1 VAACIAALATA
12 GYAQSVREHTRLAR
26 SPDAVTESQEAEL
39 NLQVAPITQQ
49 LIQTWIRT
57 AGTLDDSRKILTACV
72 SSEEGQLVAVAQRVR
87 SFPPDSK
94 SSVYQARVTSVAP
107 RGDCIAVEARLSGPI
122 YGEASRYVMEII
134 VDRGM
139 RLAVANAAIIERDGS
154 QMVYV
159 QLHPGHYDPRV
170 IRTGIKGELYT
181 EVLDGVS
188 EGADVVTI
196 GSFFVDAEF
205 RLKMAP
211 GQGMDAHHHH

>member
-1 VAACIAALATA
+1 MLLASAALAV
-12 GYAQSVREHTRLAR
+12 GVHAQSVREHTRLVH
-26 SPDAVTESQEAEL
+26 SPDAVTESQAAEL
-39 NLQVAPITQQ
+39 NLQVAPVTQQ

-57 AGTLDDSRKILTACV
+57 AGTLDESRESLTACV
-72 SSEEGQLVAVAQRVR
+72 SPEEGQLVAVNQRVR

-107 RGDCIAVEARLSGPI
+107 RGDCVAVEARLSGPI
-122 YGEASRYVMEII
+122 YGDASRYVMEII

-170 IRTGIKGELYT
+170 IQTGLKGELYT

-188 EGADVVTI
+188 EGAEVVTI
-196 GSFFVDAEF
+196 GSFFVDAEL
-205 RLKMAP
+205 RLKMTP